1 MGGVFDDEEIEQ
13 AAPRHDTEVTLGT
26 TALLLIFFGLLA
38 LCGLCFGM
46 GYSMGHRGSPENAA
60 LPSPANAISAAH
72 TDAGR
77 TKPSANEEASAAA
90 TRPSP
95 TTSQQGSSSS
105 GASAQNSPAAGAGG
119 SSNASNNSSQPSQ
132 SVSAKP
138 SLGNAAS
145 PVQADVS
152 ASTVRPASPAAASLM
167 VQIAAVSQP
176 EDADVLVSA
185 LRKRGYAVAAHREPL
200 DGLIHV
206 QIGPFST
213 RDEADVWR
221 QKLLNDGYN
230 AIVQP

>member
-13 AAPRHDTEVTLGT
+13 VAPRHDTELTLGT

-46 GYSMGHRGSPENAA
+46 GYSMGRHGTQETAAA
-60 LPSPANAISAAH
+60 LPSAANANPAAH
-72 TDAGR
+72 SDTGR
-77 TKPSANEEASAAA
+77 TKPSANSVASAA

-95 TTSQQGSSSS
+95 PASQQGSSSS
-105 GASAQNSPAAGAGG
+105 GASVQTSVAAGAGG
-119 SSNASNNSSQPSQ
+119 SSNGSNNSSQPSQ

-138 SLGNAAS
+138 AFGTAAS
-145 PVQADVS
+145 PVQAEVP
-152 ASTVRPASPAAASLM
+152 ALTVRPAFPAAASLM

-176 EDADVLVSA
+176 EDADVLMSA
-185 LRKRGYAVAAHREPL
+185 LRKRGYAVAARREPL

-206 QIGPFST
+206 RIGPFKT
-213 RDEADVWR
+213 RDEAEIWR
-221 QKLLNDGYN
+221 QKLLGDGYN

>member
-1 MGGVFDDEEIEQ
+1 MAGVFDDEEIEQ
-13 AAPRHDTEVTLGT
+13 VAPRHDTELTLGT

-46 GYSMGHRGSPENAA
+46 GYSMGHHGSQENAAA
-60 LPSPANAISAAH
+60 LPSAAIPAAH
-72 TDAGR
+72 TDSGR
-77 TKPSANEEASAAA
+77 TKPSANAEASAA

-95 TTSQQGSSSS
+95 PANQEGSSLS
-105 GASAQNSPAAGAGG
+105 GTSARTSAASGAGG
-119 SSNASNNSSQPSQ
+119 ASSGSSNSVQPAQPAST
-132 SVSAKP
+132 KP
-138 SLGNAAS
+138 AFGNAAS
-145 PVQADVS
+145 PVQAEVPT
-152 ASTVRPASPAAASLM
+152 STVRPAIPAAASLM

-185 LRKRGYAVAAHREPL
+185 LRKRGYAVAAHRDAL

-206 QIGPFST
+206 RIGPFKT
-213 RDEADVWR
+213 RDEADTWR

>member
-13 AAPRHDTEVTLGT
+13 VAPRPDTELTLGT

-46 GYSMGHRGSPENAA
+46 GYSMGRHGSQETAAA
-60 LPSPANAISAAH
+60 LPSAANAAPHAD
-72 TDAGR
+72 TGR
-77 TKPSANEEASAAA
+77 TKPSAVSDASAA
-90 TRPSP
+90 TRSSP
-95 TTSQQGSSSS
+95 PPSQQGSSSS
-105 GASAQNSPAAGAGG
+105 GASVQNSAAAGAGG
-119 SSNASNNSSQPSQ
+119 SSNASNNSSQLSQ
-132 SVSAKP
+132 PISVKP
-138 SLGNAAS
+138 ALGNGSS
-145 PVQADVS
+145 PVQAQVPS
-152 ASTVRPASPAAASLM
+152 LTVRPALPAAPSLM

-185 LRKRGYAVAAHREPL
+185 LRKRGYAVAARREPL

-206 QIGPFST
+206 RVGPFKT
-213 RDEADVWR
+213 RDEADIWR